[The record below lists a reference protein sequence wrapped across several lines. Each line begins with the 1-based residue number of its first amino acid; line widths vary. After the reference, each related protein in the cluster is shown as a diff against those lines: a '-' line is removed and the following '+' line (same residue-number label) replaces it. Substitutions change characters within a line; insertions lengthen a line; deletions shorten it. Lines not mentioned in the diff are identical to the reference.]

1 MAGGSGAKGAV
12 YAMKMLIAGV
22 VLTLA
27 LLAATVHE
35 GETAVVADA
44 QAAAEA
50 WLALTD
56 AGKYAESWAAAA
68 TLFKAA
74 VTQPDWE
81 RMVKAGR
88 GALGRL
94 TSRRLEAATFTRT
107 LPGAPDGE
115 YVVLRYATT
124 FARKASAVETVTP
137 MRDPDGA
144 WRVSGYYIQ

>member
-1 MAGGSGAKGAV
+1 
-12 YAMKMLIAGV
+12 MKLGIV
-22 VLTLA
+22 VTVVALA
-27 LLAATVHE
+27 LLAPSVHA
-35 GETAVVADA
+35 GEQAPVAHA

-94 TSRRLEAATFTRT
+94 KSRTLQAATFTRT

-115 YVVLRYATT
+115 YVVLRYAAT
-124 FARKASAVETVTP
+124 FERKASAVETVTP
-137 MRDPDGA
+137 MRDPDGS